1 MLSKIPLKIG
11 IVCYPTIGGSGI
23 LATSLG
29 IELALRGHEVHFI
42 SYERPVRL
50 PLEHLIG
57 VETSDLDA
65 FVEHKSPMIRF
76 HQVDIGDHELFK
88 YPDYTL
94 PLSVKMAEVSH
105 DHRLDILHV
114 HYAVP
119 HATAAILALSMLE
132 DSERPRVVTTLHGT
146 DTTLL
151 GNHPA
156 YGPAIRHALEKSD
169 AVTAVSNFLEG
180 ETRRLLQI
188 ARPIDVI
195 YNFVSPSPPQHSR
208 IQTRF
213 ELGVGEEEVLL
224 IHSSNLRSV
233 KRIDLLLQAVAL
245 IKDRERF
252 RLLVLAG
259 ESFAP
264 YEAEVRRLGL
274 EDRVVVRER
283 TQYIAE
289 YYSAADIGLVTSDSE
304 SFCLSILEGMFYGC
318 PSVSTRVGGIPEV
331 IRSDSTGLLV
341 NPGDAEALAQGIG
354 DLIAN
359 PDRRQAMGQA
369 AKRFAETH
377 FTADIIV
384 PAYERLYYREVGR
397 PR

>member
-1 MLSKIPLKIG
+1 MPPNAPLRIG

-23 LATSLG
+23 LATTLG
-29 IELALRGHEVHFI
+29 IELGQRGHEVHFI

-50 PLEHLIG
+50 PPELHPEHPRIQ
-57 VETSDLDA
+57 
-65 FVEHKSPMIRF
+65 F
-76 HQVDIGDHELFK
+76 HPVDIGDHDLFK

-94 PLSVKMAEVSH
+94 PLSVKMAEVS
-105 DHRLDILHV
+105 RAQQLDILHV

-132 DSERPRVVTTLHGT
+132 PSKRPRVVTTLHGT

-151 GNHPA
+151 GTHPA

-180 ETRRLLQI
+180 ETKRLLQI
-188 ARPIDVI
+188 TRPIDVI
-195 YNFVSPSPPQHSR
+195 YNFVSPSPPQRSR
-208 IQTRF
+208 AETRA
-213 ELGVGEEEVLL
+213 ELGVEGEDVLL
-224 IHSSNLRSV
+224 IHSSNLRSI
-233 KRIDLLLQAVAL
+233 KRIDLLLQAAAL
-245 IKDRERF
+245 IRERF
-252 RLLVLAG
+252 RLLILAG

-264 YEAEVRRLGL
+264 FESQVRRLDL

-283 TQYIAE
+283 IQDVAE

-304 SFCLSILEGMFYGC
+304 SFCLSILEGMFYEC

-341 NPGDAEALAQGIG
+341 DPGNAEAVADGISK
-354 DLIAN
+354 LIADR
-359 PDRRQAMGQA
+359 DRRQAMGRA
-369 AKRFAETH
+369 AKRFAENH
-377 FTADIIV
+377 FTAEIIV
-384 PAYERLYYREVGR
+384 PVYESLYYREVGK